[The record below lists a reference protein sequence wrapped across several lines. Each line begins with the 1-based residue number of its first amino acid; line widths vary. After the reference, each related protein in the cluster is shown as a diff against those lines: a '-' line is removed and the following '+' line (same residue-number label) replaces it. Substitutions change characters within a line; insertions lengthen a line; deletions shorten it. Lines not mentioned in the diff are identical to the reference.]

1 MTTNASAPIN
11 LQAHQL
17 RTFRF
22 QRGST
27 RLAPARPLYGT
38 QGRCACG
45 WTYQANEAPSKGGER
60 TVTAA
65 WRKHID
71 ETVRQAEDEREA
83 SMARHP
89 TNLDPVVYP
98 ADVPEGAPGME
109 PWDRPTSQDLADDEA
124 HDLMGPDWYSP
135 VARAEWDD

>member
-1 MTTNASAPIN
+1 VRSCEMDVPSARRRRRAANAFPSPPPW
-11 LQAHQL
+11 
-17 RTFRF
+17 RTC
-22 QRGST
+22 G
-27 RLAPARPLYGT
+27 GT
-38 QGRCACG
+38 L
-45 WTYQANEAPSKGGER
+45 
-60 TVTAA
+60 
-65 WRKHID
+65 D

-98 ADVPEGAPGME
+98 TDVPEAPGME
-109 PWDRPTSQDLADDEA
+109 PWDRPTSQDWADDEA